1 MDSRHTPT
9 LGTLLRHLS
18 DLLDEAVGQTYER
31 SGLDYR
37 PRYTP
42 VIRALVDLGPASI
55 RTISKHAGL
64 THSAASQTIS
74 QMSRAGLVKLRPGN
88 DARERIVLLAPKAKD
103 MLPTLGRHW
112 EATNAAAKNL
122 EQELSAPLSAL
133 LREAIRAL
141 ETRPFLDRIDQGI
154 SKPEPWPTPP
164 TSR

>member
-9 LGTLLRHLS
+9 LGTLLRHLI

-42 VIRALVDLGPASI
+42 VIRALLDVGPASI

-64 THSAASQTIS
+64 THSATSQTIS
-74 QMSRAGLVKLRPGN
+74 QMSRDGLVKLRPGN
-88 DARERIVLLAPKAKD
+88 DARERIVVLAPKAQD
-103 MLPTLGRHW
+103 MLPALGRHW
-112 EATNAAAKNL
+112 EATNAAAQGL

-133 LREAIRAL
+133 LSEAIRAL
-141 ETRPFLDRIDQGI
+141 EAQPFLDRIDQRAT
-154 SKPEPWPTPP
+154 KAKPTP
-164 TSR
+164 TKR